1 MALRSPRASCRT
13 AGTPTFHPDGLLTR
27 SHSEY
32 VDGTSLIG
40 MIQEDQVAERVAID
54 SYREMI
60 AYLGNEDP
68 TTRRM
73 LEKIAFSRVHS
84 ARPRAARIRNM
95 PGRHVIMT

>member
-1 MALRSPRASCRT
+1 
-13 AGTPTFHPDGLLTR
+13 
-27 SHSEY
+27 
-32 VDGTSLIG
+32 
-40 MIQEDQVAERVAID
+40 VAID